1 VAENGVCAESADLP
15 PEGPWSLGCF
25 IALADHRFTHWV
37 SHVLIRPYGPKSR
50 EHSPGLPPHKR
61 KIIMAFGW
69 ENGFVPEGQ
78 ADRSQAR
85 SAWVPMQRGSR
96 PGGTVEVVVSPI

>member
-1 VAENGVCAESADLP
+1 MLRP
-15 PEGPWSLGCF
+15 LG
-25 IALADHRFTHWV
+25 
-37 SHVLIRPYGPKSR
+37 
-50 EHSPGLPPHKR
+50 
-61 KIIMAFGW
+61 MAFGW

-85 SAWVPMQRGSR
+85 SACVPMQRGSR